1 MKKFVCGLVL
11 GAAIATAVG
20 VGASGV
26 WENIPVLRNDIR
38 VVVDGAEITADNF
51 LYEDTTYIPLRAVSS
66 ALGEDVEYDEAENTA
81 YIGERND
88 TMVLDKEDVNSKY
101 IPDENLITVSIDGSY
116 YIMVS
121 YGNVGGRLK
130 GSIGYD
136 DETEEVIYTFDNGSE
151 KRIKYIVYREHPYI
165 PYDTFVDEILPFVE
179 AN

>member
-66 ALGEDVEYDEAENTA
+66 ALGENVEYDEAENTA

-88 TMVLDKEDVNSKY
+88 IVVNSKY
-101 IPDENLITVSIDGSY
+101 TPSERWQYDTVLINNEYYFNISACSKALDGS
-116 YIMVS
+116 IV
-121 YGNVGGRLK
+121 
-130 GSIGYD
+130 YD
-136 DETEEVIYTFDNGSE
+136 TDTEEVILKFNNGTE
-151 KRIKYIVYREHPYI
+151 MKIKYTIYNDRCYI